1 MELYMR
7 TITQVIACVIGALGT
22 ATANAWVFS
31 DNVTVDQIW
40 QWETESPIVVVLSN
54 GTACYLPSSDKQLY
68 ALVLSLSATDKRG
81 NFVCWDAVDAVN
93 GVSAR
98 KLHRVISI
106 R

>member
-1 MELYMR
+1 MITLNQILR
-7 TITQVIACVIGALGT
+7 TCVLTVLAGLPFSAH
-22 ATANAWVFS
+22 AWVFS

-40 QWETESPIVVVLSN
+40 QWETEASIVVVLSN

-68 ALVLSLSATDKRG
+68 ALVLSLSATEKRA
-81 NFVCWDAVDAVN
+81 NVVCWDTVEAVN